1 MMAWRRVVPT
11 RCFKDVF
18 KQAAQLSGRGGTLQ
32 SRQTFL
38 RSVGDLAP
46 GTSEDFPMM
55 RSSYA
60 IGHASILMKTPN
72 YRRQAERRRL
82 TVVCA
87 ILALALA
94 SGLVGSLIHPAATL
108 SSRPATGPFSYIP
121 SE

>member
-1 MMAWRRVVPT
+1 
-11 RCFKDVF
+11 
-18 KQAAQLSGRGGTLQ
+18 
-32 SRQTFL
+32 
-38 RSVGDLAP
+38 
-46 GTSEDFPMM
+46 MM

-60 IGHASILMKTPN
+60 IGSTSILMKTPN

-94 SGLVGSLIHPAATL
+94 SGLAGSLIHPAITL
-108 SSRPATGPFSYIP
+108 SSKPATGPFSYIP